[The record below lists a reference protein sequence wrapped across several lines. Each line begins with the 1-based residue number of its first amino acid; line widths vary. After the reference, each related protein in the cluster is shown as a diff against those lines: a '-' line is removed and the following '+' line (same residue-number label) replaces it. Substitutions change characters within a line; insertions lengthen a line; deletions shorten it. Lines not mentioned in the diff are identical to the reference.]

1 MLQHVQNL
9 CNSVGCAAPS
19 GLAYC
24 AQLTQALFCP
34 HFCLPEGQNHW
45 AACGHHGTDGPLF
58 AAFFLPFLAICPPLG
73 VVFETVSIMAV
84 YAFTFPG
91 QGSQSVGMGQ
101 ELAEAFPA
109 ARAVFQEVDD
119 ALGEHL
125 SKTIFEGPIE
135 TLTSTENAQPALMAV
150 SMAVLRVLEQ
160 DGGLDL
166 AGRVSLLA
174 GHSLGEYAALAAG
187 RAFDVAQAARLLR
200 LRGQAMQRAVPAG
213 EGGMAA
219 LIGVTLAQ
227 AEEVCTRA
235 SESGSTEI
243 ANDNGGGQIVI
254 SGKMAG
260 IDAAIAIAKEMG
272 IKRAV
277 KLPVSAPFHSSLM
290 KPAEDA
296 MAEALAK
303 ADIAA
308 PVVPV
313 IANVTAE
320 RETDADTI
328 RNNLVQQVTGRVRW
342 RESVATM
349 TGLGVDTFVEI
360 GAGKVLSGLV
370 RRIDPEVSTLSIGTP
385 ADIETFL
392 KSL

>member
-1 MLQHVQNL
+1 
-9 CNSVGCAAPS
+9 
-19 GLAYC
+19 
-24 AQLTQALFCP
+24 
-34 HFCLPEGQNHW
+34 
-45 AACGHHGTDGPLF
+45 
-58 AAFFLPFLAICPPLG
+58 
-73 VVFETVSIMAV
+73 MAV
-84 YAFTFPG
+84 YAFIFPG

-101 ELAEAFPA
+101 ELADAFPA

-174 GHSLGEYAALAAG
+174 GHSLGEYAALASG

-235 SESGSTEI
+235 SENGSTEI

-254 SGKMAG
+254 SGKMTG

-308 PVVPV
+308 SVVPV

-320 RETDADTI
+320 RETDVDTI
-328 RNNLVQQVTGRVRW
+328 RSNLVQQVTGRVRW

-360 GAGKVLSGLV
+360 GAGKVLSGL
-370 RRIDPEVSTLSIGTP
+370 
-385 ADIETFL
+385 
-392 KSL
+392 